1 MRTTVLSAIVL
12 SLLLVVLAN
21 ASGDDDLWNSTNTA
35 YDNSDYYTAI
45 DGYLKILEKGRRTPE
60 VYHNLGNA
68 YFKSDKLGLAIAA
81 FRHAINIDPSFTPA
95 RENLEYA
102 RQFTVDKVEEKPRGF
117 LLNIWYGMAGIFSP
131 QGHFIFTMAV
141 FWSIIGLLSLY
152 ILGIGRRELLSYLL
166 ILLSI
171 IFILGAIITYTVVDE
186 EQNTKWGVM
195 TATTAELREGPGEDF
210 EKIFTGHEGL
220 EFKILSQ
227 RQGYYLVE
235 LRNGLKGWMRLSL
248 LTEI

>member
-1 MRTTVLSAIVL
+1 MRSFAITI
-12 SLLLVVLAN
+12 LLLVSAILSPVI
-21 ASGDDDLWNSTNTA
+21 ASVDDDTWNSANEA
-35 YDNSDYYTAI
+35 YDNGDYNTAI
-45 DGYLKILEKGRRTPE
+45 NGYLLLLEKGKRTPE

-68 YFKSDKLGLAIAA
+68 YFKSDKIGLAIAA
-81 FRHAINIDPSFTPA
+81 FHHAIKIDPSFAPA
-95 RENLEYA
+95 RENLYYA

-117 LLNIWYGMAGIFSP
+117 LLNVWYGMTGIFSP
-131 QGHFIFTMAV
+131 QGYFIFTTVV
-141 FWSIIGLLSLY
+141 FWVIIGLLSMFV
-152 ILGIGRRELLSYLL
+152 LGIGRREFLTYLL
-166 ILLSI
+166 ILFGI
-171 IFILGAIITYTVVDE
+171 IFILGAVITYNVVDE

-235 LRNGLKGWMRLSL
+235 LRNGLKGWIRSSL

>member
-1 MRTTVLSAIVL
+1 MRKNILILLTL
-12 SLLLVVLAN
+12 SLLFAFFSSAL
-21 ASGDDDLWNSTNTA
+21 GDDILWAQANKA
-35 YDNSDYYTAI
+35 YDEGDYTGAV
-45 DGYLKILEKGRRTPE
+45 DGYLKLLEKGKRTPE

-81 FRHAINIDPSFTPA
+81 YRHAINIDPSFNPA

-117 LLNIWYGMAGIFSP
+117 LLNIWFGLSGLFSP
-131 QGHFIFTMAV
+131 QGHFIFSMVV
-141 FWSIIGLLSLY
+141 FWLIIGILSLY
-152 ILGIGRRELLSYLL
+152 ILRFGRREIHTYLL
-166 ILLSI
+166 ILLGI
-171 IFILGAIITYTVVDE
+171 VFILESVVTYSVIDR

-195 TATTAELREGPGEDF
+195 TATSAELREGPGEDF
-210 EKIFTGHEGL
+210 GKIFTGHEGL

-235 LRNGLKGWMRLSL
+235 LRNGLKGWMRSSL

>member
-1 MRTTVLSAIVL
+1 MRFALITAT
-12 SLLLVVLAN
+12 LLVLFIAFP
-21 ASGDDDLWNSTNTA
+21 ASATIDDDIWRDANTA
-35 YDNSDYYTAI
+35 YDDGEYSNSI
-45 DGYLKILEKGRRTPE
+45 DGYLKLLEKGRRTPE

-81 FRHAINIDPSFTPA
+81 YRHAINIDPSFAPA
-95 RENLEYA
+95 RENLLYA
-102 RQFTVDKVEEKPRGF
+102 RQFTVDKVQEKPRGF
-117 LLNIWYGMAGIFSP
+117 LLNVWNGMAGLFSP
-131 QGHFIFTMAV
+131 QGYFVFTLIIFWV
-141 FWSIIGLLSLY
+141 IIGLLSLLV
-152 ILGIGRRELLSYLL
+152 LGIGRQELLTYLL
-166 ILLSI
+166 ILLGI

-195 TATTAELREGPGEDF
+195 TATSADLREGPGEDF

-235 LRNGLKGWMRLSL
+235 LRNGLKGWLRSSL